1 MAGLGR
7 SSAAI
12 LSCLLLAFLQ
22 DVQGQTP
29 KVSSIGSHQ
38 GSRAGETQ
46 IYIYGEGFSKNQF
59 NYGAGN
65 ENAGNKVRLEHDS
78 GTFSVDCKVEA
89 DMSNEHQIVC
99 RTPSV
104 KNDGTY
110 YVRVTVDGVPIPVNK
125 HCRYTYDWRCR
136 FTYKGDRTPT
146 IASVSPTSAPP
157 GSFVTV
163 RGTIFTTRYG
173 SNVATSTNGKTATI
187 KRVYFGGQ
195 KCELRDFEADAM
207 YGIELDNNGKS
218 NNGWFKCKLEGT
230 YVGNVNASFILDEDY
245 GRSFANGNTKR
256 ASVVG
261 DDVSDKNLFMFQ
273 TYAEVLGVSPATG
286 SLAGGTRLTIT
297 GRFFDDTDAPPEVYV
312 GETPCAVQSMTDTT
326 IECITQAAPDLS
338 SPSWPGNR
346 GMQFEQWNN
355 TVIYWGG
362 IPGVTDY
369 TSSRS
374 GYWTKWISDFEF
386 WDTHDQENFVT
397 RASGYFVPPEDGWY
411 RFYIRSDD
419 QSILYMSMNANKENK
434 TRIAYCDRYR
444 PGWFNSK
451 SQKSEKMWLEKGKS
465 YYMESAQAEQVG
477 GAFYQVAVRKYKT
490 QYTSKQTASAWMAQ
504 QRLATSV
511 AVRREKQRVTLG
523 NWGTVTPVKQVQ
535 TITFVGTSFQFK
547 LGLDGASTGLISSAS
562 DVPTAVKAGLNKL
575 MSLQSDPV
583 EVSRSNTADGFEL
596 AVEFQSDRGNFP
608 LIEVEISGGNATVA
622 VTTEGIPSLDTFTL
636 EMDGVPSDP
645 IASDASAEDVKDAV
659 LSTLSSRCPDDVV
672 APSRSIKG
680 FLQDYE
686 GELSYSLHGQKVT
699 DVEAFCGRASEKN
712 PVYLFRENFGVGQ
725 IRMDMYRK
733 TCFAYKGTLGL
744 SDKIWVTFTFTDSSR
759 NQQQKNRHYPV
770 GLQNDGAWHYIC
782 VDLYSLVSSDEV
794 TQGGRSFMLK
804 EFGIV
809 WENQG
814 SAVYQDSVFIGRV
827 NTVDNPEEITGL
839 RVPSARL
846 NGMSITDVLVEKEE
860 NSTSY
865 DITFVPHGCDHGF
878 PLLSVRSAQVSS
890 DTINGTVYTYPS
902 TSSEVTVKR
911 LSAATPPIGGTFD
924 VWFKDNLVPDVP
936 SAVSASAF
944 KNLLEQVGG
953 TGKLTVSRQGSCS
966 GYTWTIDWTTVGGDQ
981 PKLQVNTSGLTGE
994 DASATVTETR
1004 EGGLFISPI
1013 TGDYLRTVH
1022 DKPQV
1027 QVTIN
1032 GVPSACA
1039 GNCSFEWRAEN
1050 TPSVTGVTPSEG
1062 SLHAGTS
1069 ITISGSGFLPNTD
1082 NNTVTIGGVACEI
1095 TAAAEGEISCDVQE
1109 NSGGSHV
1116 VTVVVDGKGL
1126 ASHSNGTFMFTYTA
1140 DISSISPT
1148 SGSPGGGMQ
1157 LTISGHGFGQDYVPY
1172 VGGRPCAVVDITYTD
1187 ITCTTP
1193 SAPSPGNAT
1202 VTVYQGANQTLT
1214 SPENFEYDAS
1224 LTPTIISL
1232 SSNVATVNGGDVVV
1246 ISGTNFGSAASS
1258 DDAVKIGDAA
1268 AEILSYSDTEVNI
1281 SLPALGPGSYPVRL
1295 FVNGSGFADVKTH
1308 NITGIRYAL
1317 KVTNVVPRSGSF
1329 LGGTRVIIA
1338 GEGFSTDNTTV
1349 TIGDVSCDVTSVTYT
1364 RIECVTASVA
1374 KVHQV
1379 DNMGS
1384 HPTYGRGYAWS
1395 STPLDIHPGDTVRW
1409 RWNTP
1414 GSATGVGYLVQQT
1427 ASPSDTDYDGQGFR
1441 SGTEKTRSGVFEH
1454 VFTKEGLYFY
1464 SSGPV
1469 DRNGNLKMK
1478 GVVNVKPHP
1487 GSVQQLSVSVNGHEA
1502 EYDVNSG
1509 VADPVDGNA
1518 CAGETSQI
1526 SGCTSPALQT
1536 PSGDDEFYFS
1546 FDPCYTP
1553 GITSI
1558 SPISGT
1564 MDDVITVNASGLGSD
1579 SCMNEVTVAG
1589 FPCTCQLDT
1598 ADSMSCTID
1607 PQDAMPVATY
1617 NLVELKVNNRGNA
1630 LNTLPTVEERG
1641 YVLLPNIDSISPDVG
1656 SMVGGTLL
1664 TITGSGF
1671 TSSGI
1676 EASDIDIRV
1685 GALKC
1690 PITEHTYNQIV
1701 CETAPISQT
1710 KRSASSNIERDISIT
1725 MTTGGGP
1732 VNFACS
1738 SNCSYTYSESATPRV
1753 TDVQPTDVSGAVTQL
1768 AINGSLFGTDPS
1780 KVSVSVDGDDVKCN
1794 ITTITDDYIECDLG
1808 PVRVGVKSFSVH
1820 VQGKGKADSSVTSV
1834 ESLATIDDVTPSEGS
1849 INGGNTVT
1857 ITGNGFVAGNT
1868 VVLIDGESC
1877 DIRNI
1882 TRLQIDCVAPAGVE
1896 GEVLLRVTSD
1906 GVQYPQQQYN
1916 HSIDHTAE
1924 VVGVS
1929 PSAGK
1934 TGDTIT
1940 ITGSRFGNVLGDV
1953 TVTID
1958 GVECSI
1964 TTFSSTSIECTVG
1977 HHSAGTYEVVVFL
1990 SGKGLATSSSE
2001 FEYQLSVTS
2010 ISPSEGSFGGGQTLT
2025 IVGTGFDTELTS
2037 VTICNKTCTPTSPP
2051 QPSQLTCEIPANED
2065 VSSAT
2070 LACDVEV
2077 SVGTERVQQNA
2088 AYTYRSSLTPT
2099 ITEVSPRRGGTAGG
2113 TTVTITGTG
2122 FGATTA
2128 DNTVTIAGSDC
2139 IIQSA
2144 STTQIVCVTEA
2155 HQGSAKTKVRVA
2167 VNAQGIATQD
2177 NADYWYIDRWSSVF
2191 TWGGGPLPEAGDFV
2205 VVPAGQTLLLDTDTP
2220 VLKMLLIEGGE
2231 LIFDE
2236 QDVELQAENILITGG
2251 GLLQVGT
2258 EEEPFQ
2264 HKAIITMHGHVR
2276 SPELPLYG
2284 AKTLA
2289 VREGTLDLH
2298 GKPTPVTWTFLAAS
2312 VSPGDTTLTLTQSVN
2327 WEVDDQI
2334 VLATTGHR
2342 HTQRQNEVRTI
2353 ASVSSDGRTVTITE
2367 GLQYRHISAVTTYPD
2382 AGVTL
2387 ETRCEV
2393 GLLTHNVVVRGSN
2406 HAEWNDIIP
2415 NCPAGF
2421 DTGEF
2426 ATQTC
2431 FQGRFG
2437 EEVGTDEFGS
2447 QIMLHGREM
2456 DKDLVRGRLSH
2467 IEVTH
2472 AGQAYRHGRYAIH
2485 FHINGNM
2492 NGSYVRGCSI
2502 HKSFNR
2508 AVNVHNVHEL
2518 LIERNVFYNIMGG
2531 AMFLEDGIETGNVF
2545 QYNLGVFVKSST
2557 SLLNDDITPAAYW
2570 VTNPNNILR
2579 HNHAAGGTHFG
2590 FWYRM
2595 HSHPDGPSFDR
2606 NICPDKVPVGEFY
2619 NNTVHSQGWFG
2630 IWIFQNYFPTEN
2642 GACSGRPVPAK
2653 FYKLISW
2660 NNEKG
2665 AEWVNCG
2672 AIQFI
2677 DFVMANNEKAGIEMK
2692 MVGGTEWGEER
2703 GALIKDGFM
2712 IGHVDALDETGNTQC
2727 TSAGIILPL
2736 SNKQTVDGT
2745 DFINFDRGSCAC
2757 FAWAKIDGTSGDNN
2771 GGWHYRTN
2779 RLLFHNAASNKVRFR
2794 WEHEAVLYDMDGSLM
2809 GTADGKVTPYN
2820 PALPPECVQD
2830 SAFSIGHPG
2839 TKCDPTVNFIRFAWN
2854 QASPHSL
2861 KYKNVLFSSPYG
2873 TTVVPY
2879 RRKRMTHKEGWMALL
2894 QTGLAHNMVYEN
2906 VDHVT
2911 NISYTGIFYQLP
2923 SDQYLTVYHN
2933 FTQKPDKFAIIP
2945 GQDTDGSLSPVTYED
2960 NQYGDWYFDV
2970 NTKFFYYLISG
2981 KRSSA
2986 RKKRAVPTS
2995 YINRPVQLRVYR
3007 CFFKDCIPPPPPPPS
3022 NNSASVDIHIARE
3035 RPATFQRWS
3044 DAATWEGTEEGW
3056 GGNFGGDRKKRTVY
3070 GAPGEGANVKIL
3082 ADKWIVVDVEELS
3095 LNKLFIYGALEF
3107 DDGPDKSYTLKATQI
3122 LVQGGRFIIG
3132 WEDNPFQG
3140 IINLVLK
3147 GNHFTPDIP
3156 LPNGPNMGS
3165 KALGCFGGCD
3175 IHGKNRVVT
3184 FTRLAQTGN
3193 VGDGTITLVKA
3204 VDWVVGDDIAITT
3217 TSFDI
3222 WQTETFK
3229 ITGVSE
3235 DTKTITLNGT
3245 LAYKHLGETL
3255 TLADGQTINMAAEV
3269 ALLTR
3274 NVKIIGEDY
3283 DELFGESFG
3292 ARVIV
3297 GTFFQDGDQYLGYG
3311 RFENVEFYHTGQE
3324 GWIDF
3329 YDPRY
3334 SLAFLD
3340 VGEILDDY
3348 TESYIR
3354 KNTFHSGFS
3363 PAIGVFGTQNLNIE
3377 DNVIH
3382 HTVGQAMRVW
3392 GVDNKLRRNLVSLII
3407 WPGGY
3412 QDRNEPEN
3420 VDWTAAIE
3428 VFEATSIVL
3437 DGNVV
3442 AGSDRVGFH
3451 VDGEACSG
3459 GTTEAWTN
3467 NVAHSCMVGVSVF
3480 PGDGINPCTRIS
3492 KFTVWKNHD
3501 YGIYFQAGVTEVVV
3515 ENLLAADNQ
3524 VNIFTMLFGPG
3535 STSHRAVAKSMTIRN
3550 SHVVGTTPFFDCST
3564 DVTPRDTNYEIG
3576 INSRSWSRPGGG
3588 KVGISLPLFSSGS
3601 NNARVKPFNG
3611 EMSYSA
3617 LYGTLYIRDVA
3628 FSKFGPSCAG
3638 EDVVLMTNPKQEDAG
3653 HPTKLSGITLYEVG
3667 EKNKVFFLRPSLG
3680 KINPADCVDMECD
3693 AKKETLIDDEDGSF
3707 LGSVGTVIP
3716 EAEFE
3721 WDGDRR
3727 RGLGDYRIPKMML
3740 TDTQG
3745 RRLDINVV
3753 APKKGIVRDGSCT
3766 YKSDW
3771 QGWECHDIDYEMLI
3785 IESMDADTELRRLSP
3800 VALHTGQ
3807 YVDLVNGPQDHG
3819 WCAGYTCQ
3827 KRISTFWTVVG
3838 VGLHYEIYF
3847 TGTSPQKL
3855 RLHLLNARP
3864 DQSMRLG
3871 IFYANPQRLDIYAGG
3886 RYIMP
3891 ENGAYN
3897 DAGQLILLE
3906 PETEGQYYP
3915 AIDGTSGANFFDR
3928 PWQRLYVTI
3937 KGDEPIDIKTTPV
3950 LHVTFGVP
3958 AVTVDDFFEVNLR
3971 ANLAAYLNI
3980 PASKIR
3986 VVNVVREDSK
3996 RKKRTGTT
4004 NVEVEITEPP
4014 ANDTSTAEETEEE
4027 ARTGLEV
4034 AASAIVDSTQ
4044 LGTLGDE
4051 IGIQITT
4058 LEIVE
4063 PLPQPN
4069 STAWEE
4075 VVQED
4080 PQTSSQAVAV
4090 QIPSRMELHTQPEPL
4105 HEGSEFPV
4113 QPKLQVFDGSGNVV
4127 MKLGTVASPWEVQA
4141 TVRAGSGSDSRA
4153 QIIGDNAV
4161 FKDGWANFTNLAIS
4175 HSGQGYIIDF
4185 IIVKPQNASNFRTAS
4200 NAVEVTSRPLSGK
4213 VYPITG
4219 NLTVNEPFTVSV
4231 GITDRVSGLEIDDIA
4246 WKGHTW
4252 TCSVQLYK
4260 PFPQNGDLAGSTT
4273 VNFDPITGRATFTSL
4288 TVNQLSQYY
4297 FKFNIRSSP
4306 SGYDVMVESE
4316 PITFWPADYVTPV
4329 EEDSA
4334 HVTMKFNGD
4343 YQQVAAGKEGYLGSA
4358 LWVHIMD
4365 TYTEVT
4371 VGNFSFSEGS
4381 VVAEFDMKGTTNGV
4395 NNTLVGLWNEVKDGL
4410 TLTVD
4415 GNTLQAQ
4422 TSMLVDGQDYYGM
4435 DGAPPAA
4442 PSAAFPI
4449 GAIIGVVVVVIVVA
4463 ALIGGFFFL
4472 KKKKQES
4479 RSKTV
4484 PLNEDPVEKPGSSGE
4499 LESGLG
4505 SDNGSYIES
4514 IAMEEPEKPA
4524 APVELPPLKVGPNS
4538 NPREFIGGDR
4548 EVLPPIQNPPVSRP
4562 SSAASLRPS
4571 SAASLRPSTA
4581 GSLQTSRP
4589 GTARSGMPAVDVTG
4603 TRTTAFTL
4611 PGATPRGSVDLGYG
4625 DGRVP
4630 VEIIAKGHD
4639 SRFVKVGLHA
4649 VNKAGSLEE
4658 LRNELQQAFP
4668 RLRTGHFL
4676 FLNGTMTDVMPQARE
4691 EYTDV
4696 KDMGDGPI
4704 LLKLY

>member
-1 MAGLGR
+1 M
-7 SSAAI
+7 
-12 LSCLLLAFLQ
+12 
-22 DVQGQTP
+22 
-29 KVSSIGSHQ
+29 
-38 GSRAGETQ
+38 
-46 IYIYGEGFSKNQF
+46 
-59 NYGAGN
+59 
-65 ENAGNKVRLEHDS
+65 
-78 GTFSVDCKVEA
+78 GT
-89 DMSNEHQIVC
+89 
-99 RTPSV
+99 
-104 KNDGTY
+104 
-110 YVRVTVDGVPIPVNK
+110 
-125 HCRYTYDWRCR
+125 
-136 FTYKGDRTPT
+136 
-146 IASVSPTSAPP
+146 
-157 GSFVTV
+157 
-163 RGTIFTTRYG
+163 
-173 SNVATSTNGKTATI
+173 
-187 KRVYFGGQ
+187 
-195 KCELRDFEADAM
+195 
-207 YGIELDNNGKS
+207 
-218 NNGWFKCKLEGT
+218 
-230 YVGNVNASFILDEDY
+230 
-245 GRSFANGNTKR
+245 
-256 ASVVG
+256 
-261 DDVSDKNLFMFQ
+261 
-273 TYAEVLGVSPATG
+273 
-286 SLAGGTRLTIT
+286 
-297 GRFFDDTDAPPEVYV
+297 
-312 GETPCAVQSMTDTT
+312 
-326 IECITQAAPDLS
+326 
-338 SPSWPGNR
+338 
-346 GMQFEQWNN
+346 
-355 TVIYWGG
+355 
-362 IPGVTDY
+362 
-369 TSSRS
+369 
-374 GYWTKWISDFEF
+374 
-386 WDTHDQENFVT
+386 
-397 RASGYFVPPEDGWY
+397 
-411 RFYIRSDD
+411 
-419 QSILYMSMNANKENK
+419 
-434 TRIAYCDRYR
+434 
-444 PGWFNSK
+444 
-451 SQKSEKMWLEKGKS
+451 
-465 YYMESAQAEQVG
+465 
-477 GAFYQVAVRKYKT
+477 
-490 QYTSKQTASAWMAQ
+490 
-504 QRLATSV
+504 
-511 AVRREKQRVTLG
+511 
-523 NWGTVTPVKQVQ
+523 
-535 TITFVGTSFQFK
+535 
-547 LGLDGASTGLISSAS
+547 
-562 DVPTAVKAGLNKL
+562 
-575 MSLQSDPV
+575 
-583 EVSRSNTADGFEL
+583 
-596 AVEFQSDRGNFP
+596 
-608 LIEVEISGGNATVA
+608 
-622 VTTEGIPSLDTFTL
+622 
-636 EMDGVPSDP
+636 
-645 IASDASAEDVKDAV
+645 
-659 LSTLSSRCPDDVV
+659 
-672 APSRSIKG
+672 
-680 FLQDYE
+680 
-686 GELSYSLHGQKVT
+686 
-699 DVEAFCGRASEKN
+699 
-712 PVYLFRENFGVGQ
+712 
-725 IRMDMYRK
+725 
-733 TCFAYKGTLGL
+733 
-744 SDKIWVTFTFTDSSR
+744 
-759 NQQQKNRHYPV
+759 
-770 GLQNDGAWHYIC
+770 
-782 VDLYSLVSSDEV
+782 
-794 TQGGRSFMLK
+794 
-804 EFGIV
+804 
-809 WENQG
+809 
-814 SAVYQDSVFIGRV
+814 
-827 NTVDNPEEITGL
+827 
-839 RVPSARL
+839 
-846 NGMSITDVLVEKEE
+846 
-860 NSTSY
+860 
-865 DITFVPHGCDHGF
+865 
-878 PLLSVRSAQVSS
+878 
-890 DTINGTVYTYPS
+890 
-902 TSSEVTVKR
+902 
-911 LSAATPPIGGTFD
+911 
-924 VWFKDNLVPDVP
+924 
-936 SAVSASAF
+936 
-944 KNLLEQVGG
+944 
-953 TGKLTVSRQGSCS
+953 
-966 GYTWTIDWTTVGGDQ
+966 
-981 PKLQVNTSGLTGE
+981 
-994 DASATVTETR
+994 
-1004 EGGLFISPI
+1004 
-1013 TGDYLRTVH
+1013 
-1022 DKPQV
+1022 
-1027 QVTIN
+1027 
-1032 GVPSACA
+1032 
-1039 GNCSFEWRAEN
+1039 
-1050 TPSVTGVTPSEG
+1050 
-1062 SLHAGTS
+1062 
-1069 ITISGSGFLPNTD
+1069 
-1082 NNTVTIGGVACEI
+1082 
-1095 TAAAEGEISCDVQE
+1095 
-1109 NSGGSHV
+1109 
-1116 VTVVVDGKGL
+1116 
-1126 ASHSNGTFMFTYTA
+1126 
-1140 DISSISPT
+1140 
-1148 SGSPGGGMQ
+1148 
-1157 LTISGHGFGQDYVPY
+1157 
-1172 VGGRPCAVVDITYTD
+1172 
-1187 ITCTTP
+1187 
-1193 SAPSPGNAT
+1193 
-1202 VTVYQGANQTLT
+1202 
-1214 SPENFEYDAS
+1214 
-1224 LTPTIISL
+1224 
-1232 SSNVATVNGGDVVV
+1232 
-1246 ISGTNFGSAASS
+1246 
-1258 DDAVKIGDAA
+1258 
-1268 AEILSYSDTEVNI
+1268 
-1281 SLPALGPGSYPVRL
+1281 
-1295 FVNGSGFADVKTH
+1295 
-1308 NITGIRYAL
+1308 
-1317 KVTNVVPRSGSF
+1317 
-1329 LGGTRVIIA
+1329 
-1338 GEGFSTDNTTV
+1338 
-1349 TIGDVSCDVTSVTYT
+1349 
-1364 RIECVTASVA
+1364 
-1374 KVHQV
+1374 
-1379 DNMGS
+1379 

-1395 STPLDIHPGDTVRW
+1395 HTPLDVYTGDTVRW

-1414 GSATGVGYLVQQT
+1414 GSASGVGYLVQQT
-1427 ASPSDTDYDGQGFR
+1427 ASASDTEYDGQGFR
-1441 SGTEKTRSGVFEH
+1441 SGTTKTRSGVFEH
-1454 VFTKEGLYFY
+1454 VFTREGLYFY

-1469 DRNGNLKMK
+1469 DRNGNVKMK
-1478 GVVNVKPHP
+1478 GVVNVIANP
-1487 GSVQQLSVSVNGHEA
+1487 GSVPQLSVSVNGHEA
-1502 EYDVNSG
+1502 EYEVNSG
-1509 VADPVDGNA
+1509 VADPVDGNP

-1526 SGCTSPALQT
+1526 TGCTSPAPPT
-1536 PSGDDEFYFS
+1536 PSGDDEFFFS
-1546 FDPCYTP
+1546 FDPCHTP
-1553 GITSI
+1553 EITSI

-1564 MDDVITVNASGLGSD
+1564 MNDVITVNATGLGSD

-1589 FPCTCQLDT
+1589 YPCTCQLVT

-1607 PQDAMPVATY
+1607 PQDGMPVATY
-1617 NLVELKVNNRGNA
+1617 NLVEMTVNNRGAA
-1630 LNTLPTVEERG
+1630 LNTLLTTEERSF
-1641 YVLLPNIDSISPDVG
+1641 VLLPNVDSISPDVG
-1656 SMVGGTLL
+1656 SMVGGTFA
-1664 TITGSGF
+1664 TITGYGF
-1671 TSSGI
+1671 TSPGI
-1676 EASDIDIRV
+1676 EASDIDIRI

-1701 CETAPISQT
+1701 CETAPISQN
-1710 KRSASSNIERDISIT
+1710 KRSANSDIERDISIT
-1725 MTTGGGP
+1725 MSTGGGP

-1738 SNCSYTYSESATPRV
+1738 SGNCTFTYSESATPTV
-1753 TDVQPTDVSGAVTQL
+1753 TDIQPTEVSGAVTQL
-1768 AINGSLFGTDPS
+1768 VINGSRFGTDPAM
-1780 KVSVSVDGDDVKCN
+1780 VSIAVDGNDVMCN
-1794 ITTITDDYIECDLG
+1794 ITTISDEYIKCDIG

-1820 VQGKGKADSSVTSV
+1820 VQGKGTADSSVSSV
-1834 ESLATIDDVTPSEGS
+1834 ESLAVIDDVTPSEGS

-1857 ITGNGFVAGNT
+1857 ITGNGFVVANT
-1868 VVLIDGESC
+1868 AVLIGGESC

-1882 TRLQIDCVAPAGVE
+1882 TRLQIECVAPAGVE
-1896 GEVLLRVTSD
+1896 GDVPLRVTSD
-1906 GVQYPQQQYN
+1906 SVQYPQQQYN
-1916 HSIDHTAE
+1916 YSVEHTAE
-1924 VVGVS
+1924 VLGVS

-1940 ITGSRFGNVLGDV
+1940 ITGSRFGNVPGDV

-1964 TTFSSTSIECTVG
+1964 TTSSSTRIECTVG
-1977 HHSAGTYEVVVFL
+1977 HHSAGTYEIVVFL
-1990 SGKGLATSSSE
+1990 SGKGRATSSGHE
-2001 FEYQLSVTS
+2001 FEYQLSVSS
-2010 ISPSEGSFGGGQTLT
+2010 ISPSEGSFGGGQVLT
-2025 IVGTGFDTELTS
+2025 IDGTGFDSELTS
-2037 VTICNKTCTPTSPP
+2037 VSVCNKTCVPTATP
-2051 QPSQLTCEIPANED
+2051 QPSQLTCEVPKNED
-2065 VSSAT
+2065 VSSGM
-2070 LACDVEV
+2070 LACDVTV
-2077 SVGTERVQQNA
+2077 SVGAESVQQDA
-2088 AYTYRSSLTPT
+2088 AFTYRSSLTPT

-2128 DNTVTIAGSDC
+2128 DNSVTIAGSEC

-2155 HQGSAKTKVRVA
+2155 HQGSAKTKVRVD
-2167 VNAQGIATQD
+2167 VGDQGIATQD

-2191 TWGGGPLPEAGDFV
+2191 TWGRGPLPEAGDFV

-2264 HKAIITMHGHVR
+2264 HKGIITMHGHVR

-2298 GKPTPVTWTFLAAS
+2298 GKPTPVTWTFLADS
-2312 VSPGDTTLTLTQSVN
+2312 VSPGDTTVTLTQSVN
-2327 WEVDDQI
+2327 WEAGNQI
-2334 VLATTGHR
+2334 VFATTGHR

-2353 ASVSSDGRTVTITE
+2353 ASVSSDGRTLTITE
-2367 GLQYRHISAVTTYPD
+2367 ALQYRHISAVTTYSE

-2387 ETRCEV
+2387 ETRGEV

-2406 HAEWNDIIP
+2406 HREWNDVIE

-2447 QIMLHGREM
+2447 QIMLHGRAM
-2456 DKDLVRGRLSH
+2456 DQDLVLGRLSY

-2518 LIERNVFYNIMGG
+2518 LIEHNVFFNIMGG
-2531 AMFLEDGIETGNVF
+2531 AMFLEDGIETRNVF

-2570 VTNPNNILR
+2570 VTNPDNIIR

-2595 HSHPDGPSFDR
+2595 HGHPGGPSFT
-2606 NICPDKVPVGEFY
+2606 NSICPDKVPVGEFY

-2653 FYKLISW
+2653 FYSLTSW

-2712 IGHVDALDETGNTQC
+2712 IGHVDALAETGNTQC
-2727 TSAGIILPL
+2727 TSAGLVLPL
-2736 SNKQTVDGT
+2736 SNRQTVSGT
-2745 DFINFDRGSCAC
+2745 DFINFDRSGCAC
-2757 FAWAKIDGTSGDNN
+2757 LAWASIAGTSGSNN
-2771 GGWHYRTN
+2771 GGWHYRTE
-2779 RLLFHNAASNKVRFR
+2779 RLLFHNSPNKVRFR
-2794 WEHEAVLYDMDGSLM
+2794 WEHEAVVYDMDGSLM
-2809 GTADGKVTPYN
+2809 GTADGKVTPFN

-2830 SAFSIGHPG
+2830 SAFSAGHPG
-2839 TKCDPTVNFIRFAWN
+2839 MKCDPSINFIRFSWN
-2854 QASPHSL
+2854 KASPHSL
-2861 KYKNVLFSSPYG
+2861 KYKTVLFSSPYG
-2873 TTVVPY
+2873 TTAVPY

-2894 QTGLAHNMVYEN
+2894 QTGKAHNMVYEN

-2923 SDQYLTVYHN
+2923 TDQYVIVYHN
-2933 FTQKPDKFAIIP
+2933 FTQKPDKFAIVP
-2945 GQDTDGSLSPVTYED
+2945 GQQTEGSLSPVTYED

-2970 NTKFFYYLISG
+2970 NNKFFYYLISG
-2981 KRSSA
+2981 KTSS

-2995 YINRPVQLRVYR
+2995 YTNRAVNLRVYR

-3022 NNSASVDIHIARE
+3022 NNSAPVDIHIARE

-3044 DAATWEGTEEGW
+3044 DAATWEDMEDGW
-3056 GGNFGGDRKKRTVY
+3056 GGNFGSSRKKRQAVY
-3070 GAPGEGANVKIL
+3070 GPPTDGSNVKIL
-3082 ADKWIVVDVEELS
+3082 PDKWIVVDVELPS
-3095 LNKLFIYGALEF
+3095 FNKLFIYGALEF

-3122 LVQGGRFIIG
+3122 LVQGGRLIIG

-3140 IINLVLK
+3140 MLQIILK

-3193 VGDGTITLVKA
+3193 VGDSTITLVKA

-3217 TSFDI
+3217 TTFDI
-3222 WQTETFK
+3222 WQTETFR
-3229 ITGVSE
+3229 ITDLSQ

-3255 TLADGQTINMAAEV
+3255 TLDDGQTITMAAEV
-3269 ALLTR
+3269 ALLSR

-3324 GWIDF
+3324 GWTDF

-3412 QDRNEPEN
+3412 QDRSEAEN

-3428 VFEATSIVL
+3428 VFEASSVVL

-3459 GTTEAWTN
+3459 GTAEAWSN
-3467 NVAHSCMVGVSVF
+3467 NVAHSCMIGVTVF
-3480 PGDGINPCTRIS
+3480 PGDGFSPCTRIAN
-3492 KFTVWKNHD
+3492 FTVWKNHD
-3501 YGIYFQAGVTEVVV
+3501 YGIYVQTGVTEIVI
-3515 ENLLAADNQ
+3515 ENFLAADNQ
-3524 VNIFTMLFGPG
+3524 VGIFPMLYGPG
-3535 STSHRAVAKSMTIRN
+3535 SISHRAVSKTITVRN
-3550 SHVVGTTPFFDCST
+3550 SHLVGTTQFFDCST
-3564 DVTPRDTNYEIG
+3564 DVTPRDTNYAIG
-3576 INSRSWSRPGGG
+3576 TKSRSWSRPGGG
-3588 KVGISLPLFSSGS
+3588 KVGISLALFSSGS

-3617 LYGTLYIRDVA
+3617 LYGTMYVRDVA
-3628 FSKFGPSCAG
+3628 FSNFGPSCAG
-3638 EDVVLMTNPKQEDAG
+3638 EDVVLMTNPGTEDAL
-3653 HPTKLSGITLYEVG
+3653 HPTKLSGITLYDVA

-3707 LGSVGTVIP
+3707 LGSIGTVIP
-3716 EAEFE
+3716 QAEWE

-3745 RRLDINVV
+3745 RRLDINAV
-3753 APKKGIVRDGSCT
+3753 APKKGIVRDDSCT

-3771 QGWECHDIDYEMLI
+3771 QAWECHGIDYEMLI
-3785 IESMDADTELRRLSP
+3785 IESMDADTELRRVSP

-3827 KRISTFWTVVG
+3827 KRISTFWTAVG
-3838 VGLHYEIYF
+3838 VGRHYEIYF

-3855 RLHLLNARP
+3855 RLHLLNAKP

-3871 IFYANPQRLDIYAGG
+3871 IFYANPQRLDIYVGG

-3906 PETEGQYYP
+3906 PESEGQYYP
-3915 AIDGTSGANFFDR
+3915 AIDGASGANFFDR

-3937 KGDEPIDIKTTPV
+3937 KGNEPVDIKTSPV
-3950 LHVTFGVP
+3950 LYVTFGVP
-3958 AVTVDDFFEVNLR
+3958 AITVDDFFEVNLR
-3971 ANLAAYLNI
+3971 DNLAKYLNI

-3986 VVNVVREDSK
+3986 VVNVVREDGG
-3996 RKKRTGTT
+3996 RKKRTGTS

-4014 ANDTSTAEETEEE
+4014 ANDTSTAEQTEEE
-4027 ARTGLEV
+4027 SRNDLQV

-4105 HEGSEFPV
+4105 HEGSEFPI
-4113 QPKLQVFDGSGNVV
+4113 QPRLQVFDGSGNVV

-4141 TVRAGSGSDSRA
+4141 TVRTGSGSDSRA

-4175 HSGQGYIIDF
+4175 HSGQGYVIDF
-4185 IIVKPQNASNFRTAS
+4185 IIVKPQNASSFRTAS
-4200 NAVEVTSRPLSGK
+4200 NAVDVTSRPLSGK
-4213 VYPITG
+4213 VFPITG
-4219 NLTVNEPFTVSV
+4219 NLTVNEPFTMSV
-4231 GITDRVSGLEIDDIA
+4231 GITDSVTGLEIQDIA

-4252 TCSVQLYK
+4252 TCSVELYK

-4273 VNFDPITGRATFTSL
+4273 VTFDPITGRATFTSL
-4288 TVNQLSQYY
+4288 TVNQLSRYY

-4306 SGYDVMVESE
+4306 SGYDVMIASE

-4329 EEDSA
+4329 AEDSA
-4334 HVTMKFNGD
+4334 HVTMRFNGD
-4343 YQQVAAGKEGYLGSA
+4343 YAQVAAGKEGYLGSA

-4365 TYTEVT
+4365 TYTEVIA
-4371 VGNFSFSEGS
+4371 GNFSFSEGS
-4381 VVAEFDMKGTTNGV
+4381 VVAEFDVKGTTSGV

-4422 TSMLVDGQDYYGM
+4422 TSMLVDGQNYYGM

-4442 PSAAFPI
+4442 PAAAFPI

-4463 ALIGGFFFL
+4463 ALIGGFFYL
-4472 KKKKQES
+4472 KKRKLAS
-4479 RSKTV
+4479 RSKTMPV
-4484 PLNEDPVEKPGSSGE
+4484 DEDPIEKPGTSADS
-4499 LESGLG
+4499 ESGLG
-4505 SDNGSYIES
+4505 SVNGSYIES
-4514 IAMEEPEKPA
+4514 IAMEEPDQPFEEPEKPA
-4524 APVELPPLKVGPNS
+4524 APVELPPLKVAPSS
-4538 NPREFIGGDR
+4538 NPQHFGMGDR
-4548 EVLPPIQNPPVSRP
+4548 DVLPPIQHPPMSRP

-4603 TRTTAFTL
+4603 ARTTAFTL

-4668 RLRTGHFL
+4668 RLKTGHFL

-4696 KDMGDGPI
+4696 KEMGDGPI

>member
-1 MAGLGR
+1 MAVSR
-7 SSAAI
+7 RYAAAAWSVWI
-12 LSCLLLAFLQ
+12 LLVLVQ
-22 DVQGQTP
+22 DVLGQTP
-29 KVSSIGSHQ
+29 RVTSIGSHQ

-46 IYIYGEGFSKNQF
+46 LYIYGEGFSANQF
-59 NYGAGN
+59 SWGEGN
-65 ENAGNKVRLEHDS
+65 ENAGNRVLLEHDS
-78 GTFSVDCKVEA
+78 GTFSVVCAVEA
-89 DMSNEHQIVC
+89 DMSNQQQIVC
-99 RTPSV
+99 RTPAV
-104 KNDGTY
+104 ENDGTY
-110 YVRVTVDGVPIPVNK
+110 YARVTVDGVPIPVNK
-125 HCRYTYDWRCR
+125 HCRYTYDYRCR
-136 FTYKGDRTPT
+136 FTYKGGRTPT
-146 IASVSPTSAPP
+146 IASLSPISAPP
-157 GSFVTV
+157 GSFVRV
-163 RGTIFTTRYG
+163 RGTIFTTKYG
-173 SNVATSTNGKTATI
+173 SNVDKSTNGKTATI

-195 KCELRDFEADAM
+195 KCELRDFEADEMSSAD
-207 YGIELDNNGKS
+207 GD
-218 NNGWFKCKLEGT
+218 
-230 YVGNVNASFILDEDY
+230 
-245 GRSFANGNTKR
+245 TKR
-256 ASVVG
+256 VSVVVN
-261 DDVSDKNLFMFQ
+261 DRNLHMFQ

-297 GRFFDDTDAPPEVYV
+297 GRYFDDTDAPPEVYV
-312 GETPCAVQSMTDTT
+312 GGTPCAVQSMTDNT

-355 TVIYWGG
+355 TRVNWGN
-362 IPGVTDY
+362 IAGVTDY

-374 GYWTKWISDFEF
+374 GYWTKWISNFEF
-386 WDTHDQENFVT
+386 HDTHNQQHFVT
-397 RASGYFVPPEDGWY
+397 RASGYFVPPEDDWY
-411 RFYIRSDD
+411 QFYIRSDD
-419 QSILYMSMNANKENK
+419 QSILYMSKNANKENK

-444 PGWFNSK
+444 PGWFNSN

-465 YYMESAQAEQVG
+465 YYMETSQAEQIG
-477 GAFYQVAVRKYKT
+477 GAFYEVAVRKFTT
-490 QYTSKQTASAWMAQ
+490 QYTSQQTDSAWMAQ
-504 QRLATSV
+504 QRVAVSV
-511 AVRREKQRVTLG
+511 ASRREKQRVTLG
-523 NWGTVTPVKQVQ
+523 NFATASPVKQVQ
-535 TITFVGTSFQFK
+535 TITFVGSVFQYK
-547 LGLDGASTGLISSAS
+547 LGFDGASTGLLLSSGDPNS
-562 DVPTAVKAGLNKL
+562 VKTALNNL
-575 MSLQSDPV
+575 MSVQPDTV
-583 EVSRSNTADGFEL
+583 EVTQSNTADGFEL
-596 AVEFQSDRGNFP
+596 AVEFQSTRGNFP
-608 LIEVEISGGNATVA
+608 PFEVDISGGNATVA
-622 VTTEGIPSLDTFTL
+622 VTTEGRPALDTFTL
-636 EMDGVPSDP
+636 DMGGVPSDP
-645 IASDASAEDVKDAV
+645 IAHDASAEDVKNAV
-659 LSTLSSRCPDDVV
+659 LSALGSRCPSDIV
-672 APSRSIKG
+672 APSGSIKG

-686 GELSYSLHGQKVT
+686 GNIGYSLHGQKVT
-699 DVEAFCGRASEKN
+699 NVEAFCGRAAEKN

-725 IRMDMYRK
+725 LRMDMYRK

-759 NQQQKNRHYPV
+759 NQQQKNRHYSV

-782 VDLYSLVSSDEV
+782 VDLYGLVSSDEV
-794 TQGGRSFMLK
+794 AVGGRSFMLK
-804 EFGIV
+804 EFGMV

-814 SAVYQDSVFIGRV
+814 AAVYVDTVFIGRV
-827 NTVDNPEEITGL
+827 NTVDNPEEMTGL
-839 RVPSARL
+839 RVPGAKL
-846 NGMSITDVLVEKEE
+846 NGMAITDVLVEKDQ
-860 NSTSY
+860 NSTAY
-865 DITFVPHGCDHGF
+865 DITLVPHGCDYGF
-878 PLLSVRSAQVSS
+878 PLLSVRSAQVTS
-890 DTINGTVYTYPS
+890 DTVNGTVYTYPS
-902 TSSEVTVKR
+902 TSTAVTVKR
-911 LSAATPPIGGTFD
+911 LAAATPPLGGTFD
-924 VWFKDNLVPDVP
+924 VSFKDNVVPDIP
-936 SAVSASAF
+936 SDVSASAF

-953 TGKLTVSRQGSCS
+953 TGKLSVSREGSCS
-966 GYTWTIDWTTVGGDQ
+966 GYTWTVGWTSVGGDQ
-981 PKLQVNTSGLTGE
+981 PKLLVNTSGLTGE
-994 DASATVTETR
+994 DVSATVTETR
-1004 EGGLFISPI
+1004 EGGLFISPV
-1013 TGDYLRTVH
+1013 TGDFLRTVH

-1032 GVPSACA
+1032 HVPSACA
-1039 GNCSFEWRAEN
+1039 GNCTFEWTADS
-1050 TPSVTGVTPSEG
+1050 TPSVNGVNPSEG
-1062 SLHAGTS
+1062 SFHAGTS

-1095 TAAAEGEISCDVQE
+1095 TAATEDEISCDVQE

-1116 VTVVVDGKGL
+1116 VTVEVDGKGL
-1126 ASHSNGTFMFTYTA
+1126 ASHPNSTSMFTYTA
-1140 DISSISPT
+1140 DISNISPT
-1148 SGSPGGGMQ
+1148 SGSLGGGMQ

-1172 VGGRPCAVVDITYTD
+1172 VGGQPCAVVNITYTD

-1193 SAPSPGNAT
+1193 STSSAGNAT
-1202 VTVYQGANQTLT
+1202 VTVYQGGNQTLT
-1214 SPENFEYDAS
+1214 SPTDFEYDSAS
-1224 LTPTIISL
+1224 TPTVTAL
-1232 SSNVATVNGGDVVV
+1232 SSSLGTVNGGDVIV
-1246 ISGTNFGSAASS
+1246 ISGTSFGSTASS

-1268 AEILSYSDTEVNI
+1268 AEILSYNDTDVII
-1281 SLPALGPGSYPVRL
+1281 SLPAQGPGLYPVTL
-1295 FVNGSGFADVKTH
+1295 FVSGGGFADVKTN
-1308 NITGIRYAL
+1308 NISGIRYAL
-1317 KVTNVVPRSGSF
+1317 KVTNVVPRSGSY
-1329 LGGTRVIIA
+1329 LGGTRVTIV

-1349 TIGDVSCDVTSVTYT
+1349 AFGDVSCDVTSVNYT
-1364 RIECVTASVA
+1364 HIECVTASLA
-1374 KVHQV
+1374 KVHEV

-1395 STPLDIHPGDTVRW
+1395 HTPLDVHPGDTVRW
-1409 RWNTP
+1409 KWNTP

-1427 ASPSDTDYDGQGFR
+1427 ASADDTNYDGRGFR
-1441 SGTEKTRSGVFEH
+1441 SGTVKTRSGVFEH
-1454 VFTKEGLYFY
+1454 VFTGEGLYFY

-1469 DRNGNLKMK
+1469 DRNGNVKMK
-1478 GVVNVKPHP
+1478 GVVNVVPYS
-1487 GSVQQLSVSVNGHEA
+1487 GSVQQLSLAVNGYEA

-1509 VADPVDGNA
+1509 VADPVDSTA

-1526 SGCTSPALQT
+1526 SGCTSAAPQA
-1536 PSGDDEFYFS
+1536 PSGDDKFFFT
-1546 FDPCYTP
+1546 FDPCRTP
-1553 GITSI
+1553 RITSI
-1558 SPISGT
+1558 SPLSGT
-1564 MDDVITVNASGLGSD
+1564 MRDVITVNASGLGSD
-1579 SCMNEVTVAG
+1579 SCMNKVTVG
-1589 FPCTCQLDT
+1589 GYPCSCELVT
-1598 ADSMSCTID
+1598 ADSLSCTID
-1607 PQDAMPVATY
+1607 HQVDMPVATY
-1617 NLVELKVNNRGNA
+1617 NNMGLTVDNRGDG
-1630 LNTLPTVEERG
+1630 LNSPLTVEERSF
-1641 YVLLPNIDSISPDVG
+1641 VLLPNVDSISPDVG
-1656 SMVGGTLL
+1656 SMVGGTLV
-1664 TITGSGF
+1664 TITGYGF
-1671 TSSGI
+1671 TSPGI
-1676 EASDIDIRV
+1676 DASDIDIRI

-1690 PITEHTYNQIV
+1690 PVIELTYNQIV
-1701 CETAPISQT
+1701 CETAPISQN
-1710 KRSASSNIERDISIT
+1710 KRSASSEIERDISIT
-1725 MTTGGGP
+1725 MSTGGGP

-1738 SNCSYTYSESATPRV
+1738 SGNCSFTYSESATPKV
-1753 TDVQPTDVSGAVTQL
+1753 TDVQPKEVSGAVTQL

-1780 KVSVSVDGDDVKCN
+1780 MVSVAVDGDDVSCN
-1794 ITTITDDYIECDLG
+1794 ITTITDGYIECDLG

-1820 VQGKGKADSSVTSV
+1820 VRGKGTADSSVSSL

-1849 INGGNTVT
+1849 VNGGNTVT
-1857 ITGNGFVAGNT
+1857 ITGNGFVPGNT
-1868 VVLIDGESC
+1868 AVLIGGESC

-1882 TRLQIDCVAPAGVE
+1882 TRLQIDCVAPHGVE
-1896 GEVLLRVTSD
+1896 GEALLRVTSD
-1906 GVQYPQQQYN
+1906 SVQYPQQRYN
-1916 HSIDHTAE
+1916 YSVDNTAE
-1924 VVGVS
+1924 VSGVS

-1940 ITGSRFGNVLGDV
+1940 ITGSKFGSDSGDV

-1964 TTFSSTSIECTVG
+1964 TTFSSSSIECTVG
-1977 HHSAGTYEVVVFL
+1977 HHSAGTYEVIVFL
-1990 SGKGLATSSSE
+1990 SGRGLATSSLE

-2010 ISPSEGSFGGGQTLT
+2010 ISPAEGSFGGGQVLT
-2025 IVGTGFDTELTS
+2025 IDGTGFDPELTV
-2037 VTICNKTCTPTSPP
+2037 VTVCNKTCEPTAPP
-2051 QPSQLTCEIPANED
+2051 QPSQLTCKVPANED
-2065 VSSAT
+2065 VSSGT
-2070 LACDVEV
+2070 LACDVTV
-2077 SVGTERVQQNA
+2077 SVGAESVQQNA
-2088 AYTYRSSLTPT
+2088 AYTYRSSLTPV

-2122 FGATTA
+2122 FGATAA
-2128 DNTVTIAGSDC
+2128 DNSVTIAGSEC
-2139 IIQSA
+2139 IIQTA

-2167 VNAQGIATQD
+2167 VDDQGIATQD
-2177 NADYWYIDRWSSVF
+2177 DADYWYIDRWSSVF

-2205 VVPAGQTLLLDTDTP
+2205 IVPAGQTLLLDTDTP

-2236 QDVELQAENILITGG
+2236 QNVELQAENILITGG

-2258 EEEPFQ
+2258 EDEPFQ

-2298 GKPTPVTWTFLAAS
+2298 GKPTPVTWTFLADS
-2312 VSPGDTTLTLTQSVN
+2312 VSPGDTTLTLTQSIN
-2327 WEVDDQI
+2327 WEVGDQI

-2353 ASVSSDGRTVTITE
+2353 ASVSGDGRTVTITE
-2367 GLQYRHISAVTTYPD
+2367 GLQYRHISAVTTFAD

-2406 HAEWNDIIP
+2406 HREWNDIIP

-2447 QIMLHGREM
+2447 HIILHGREM
-2456 DKDLVRGRLSH
+2456 NKGLVLGRLSH

-2508 AVNVHNVHEL
+2508 AVNVHHVHEL
-2518 LIERNVFYNIMGG
+2518 LVERNVFYNIMGG
-2531 AMFLEDGIETGNVF
+2531 AMFLEDGIETNNVF

-2570 VTNPNNILR
+2570 VTNPNNIFR

-2595 HSHPDGPSFDR
+2595 HKHPDGPSFDSS
-2606 NICPDKVPVGEFY
+2606 ICPQRIPVGEFY

-2630 IWIFQNYFPTEN
+2630 IWIFQDYFPTEN

-2692 MVGGTEWGEER
+2692 MVKGTEWGEER
-2703 GALIKDGFM
+2703 GAMIKDGYM
-2712 IGHVDALDETGNTQC
+2712 IGYVDALAETASTQC
-2727 TSAGIILPL
+2727 TTAGLVLPL
-2736 SNKQTVDGT
+2736 SNKLTVSGT
-2745 DFINFDRGSCAC
+2745 DFINFDRSSCAC
-2757 FAWAKIDGTSGDNN
+2757 LAWAKIDGTSGDNN
-2771 GGWHYRTN
+2771 GGWTYRTE
-2779 RLLFHNAASNKVRFR
+2779 RLLFHDAPNQVRFR
-2794 WEHEAVLYDMDGSLM
+2794 WEHEAVVYDMDGSLT
-2809 GTADGKVTPYN
+2809 GKADGKVTPHN
-2820 PALPPECVQD
+2820 PALPPECVQN
-2830 SAFSIGHPG
+2830 SAYSVGQPG
-2839 TKCDPTVNFIRFAWN
+2839 SKCEPSVNFIRFSWN
-2854 QASPHSL
+2854 LATPATL
-2861 KYKNVLFSSPYG
+2861 RYKNVLFSSPYG

-2879 RRKRMTHKEGWMALL
+2879 RRKRMTHKEGWMAIL
-2894 QTGLAHNMVYEN
+2894 QTGVNHNLVYEN

-2923 SDQYLTVYHN
+2923 PDQYTIVYHN

-2945 GQDTDGSLSPVTYED
+2945 GQETEGSINPVTFED

-2970 NTKFFYYLISG
+2970 NTKFFYYMISG
-2981 KRSSA
+2981 KTSS

-2995 YINRPVQLRVYR
+2995 YTDRAVQLRVYR
-3007 CFFKDCIPPPPPPPS
+3007 CFFKDCIPPPPPPVD
-3022 NNSASVDIHIARE
+3022 NSSTPVDIHIARE

-3044 DAATWEGTEEGW
+3044 DAATWEGTEDGW
-3056 GGNFGGDRKKRTVY
+3056 GGNFGSSRKKRQVY
-3070 GAPGEGANVKIL
+3070 GAPADGANVKIL
-3082 ADKWIVVDVEELS
+3082 SDKWIVADVERIS
-3095 LNKLFIYGALEF
+3095 LNKLFIYGVLEL
-3107 DDGPDKSYTLKATQI
+3107 DDGPDKNYVFSAVQI
-3122 LVQGGRFIIG
+3122 LVQGGRLIIG

-3140 IINLVLK
+3140 MIQIILK
-3147 GNHFTPDIP
+3147 GNHQTPDIP

-3193 VGDGTITLVKA
+3193 VGDSTITLVKA
-3204 VDWVVGDDIAITT
+3204 VDWVAGDDIAIATT
-3217 TSFDI
+3217 TFDV
-3222 WQTETFK
+3222 WQTETFR
-3229 ITGVSE
+3229 IVSVSE

-3245 LAYKHLGETL
+3245 LMYKHLGETL
-3255 TLADGQTINMAAEV
+3255 TLADNQTINMAAEV

-3297 GTFFQDGDQYLGYG
+3297 GTFFQDGVQYLGYG

-3363 PAIGVFGTQNLNIE
+3363 PAIGVFGTQNLNID

-3407 WPGGY
+3407 WPGSY
-3412 QDRNEPEN
+3412 QDRVEPEN

-3437 DGNVV
+3437 QGNVV
-3442 AGSDRVGFH
+3442 AGSERVGFH
-3451 VDGEACSG
+3451 IDGEVCSG
-3459 GTTEAWTN
+3459 GTAEAWSN
-3467 NVAHSCMVGVSVF
+3467 NVAHSCMVGVAGF
-3480 PGDGINPCTRIS
+3480 PPDGLNPCTKIS
-3492 KFTVWKNHD
+3492 GFTVWKNHD
-3501 YGIYFQAGVTEVVV
+3501 YGIYFQSGVKELVV

-3524 VNIFTMLFGPG
+3524 VGVFLMLIGPG
-3535 STSHRAVAKSMTIRN
+3535 SSGHKAVAKSMTIRN
-3550 SHVVGTTPFFDCST
+3550 SHVVGTTPFFDCNT
-3564 DVTPRDTNYEIG
+3564 DVTPPDDNYKIG
-3576 INSRSWSRPGGG
+3576 SQSRGWSRPGGG
-3588 KVGISLPLFSSGS
+3588 KVGISLPLFSSGG

-3611 EMSYSA
+3611 EMAYSA
-3617 LYGTLYIRDVA
+3617 LYGIMHIRDVA
-3628 FSKFGPSCAG
+3628 FSNFGPSCAG
-3638 EDVVLMTNPKQEDAG
+3638 EDVILMTNPKQEDAG
-3653 HPTKLSGITLYEVG
+3653 FPTKLSGITLHG
-3667 EKNKVFFLRPSLG
+3667 IAEKNKAFFLRPSVG

-3745 RRLDINVV
+3745 RRLDVNVV
-3753 APKKGIVRDGSCT
+3753 APNKGIVRDDSCT

-3771 QGWECHDIDYEMLI
+3771 QAWKCHDIDYEMLI

-3827 KRISTFWTVVG
+3827 KRLSTFWTVVG
-3838 VGLHYEIYF
+3838 LGRHYEIYF

-3855 RLHLLNARP
+3855 RLHLMNAKP

-3871 IFYANPQRLDIYAGG
+3871 IYYANPQRLDIYTGG

-3915 AIDGTSGANFFDR
+3915 AIDGASGSNFFDR
-3928 PWQRLYVTI
+3928 PWQRLYLTI
-3937 KGDEPIDIKTTPV
+3937 KGSEPIDIKTSPV
-3950 LHVTFGVP
+3950 LYVTFGVP
-3958 AVTVDDFFEVNLR
+3958 AITVDDFFEVNLR

-3996 RKKRTGTT
+3996 RKKRDGTT
-4004 NVEVEITEPP
+4004 NVEIEITEPP
-4014 ANDTSTAEETEEE
+4014 ANDTSTAEGVEEE
-4027 ARTGLEV
+4027 SRSDLQV
-4034 AASAIVDSTQ
+4034 AASTIVDSTQ

-4051 IGIQITT
+4051 IGIQITS

-4063 PLPQPN
+4063 PLPPPN

-4080 PQTSSQAVAV
+4080 PETASQAVSV
-4090 QIPSRMELHTQPEPL
+4090 QIPTRMELHTQPEPQ

-4113 QPKLQVFDGSGNVV
+4113 QPKLQVFDGAGNVV
-4127 MKLGTVASPWEVQA
+4127 MKLGTLASPWEVQA
-4141 TVRAGSGSDSRA
+4141 TIRTGSGSDSRA

-4161 FKDGWANFTNLAIS
+4161 FTNGWANFTNLAIS

-4185 IIVKPQNASNFRTAS
+4185 IIVKPQNASSFRAAS
-4200 NAVEVTSRPLSGK
+4200 SAVEVASRPLSGK
-4213 VYPITG
+4213 VFPITG
-4219 NLTVNEPFTVSV
+4219 NMTVNEPFTLTV
-4231 GITDRVSGLEIDDIA
+4231 GITDAVTGLEIQDIA

-4252 TCSVQLYK
+4252 TCSVELYK
-4260 PFPQNGDLAGSTT
+4260 PFPQDGDLTGSTT
-4273 VNFDPITGRATFTSL
+4273 VNFDPFTGRATFTSMAV
-4288 TVNQLSQYY
+4288 TQLSQYF

-4316 PITFWPADYVTPV
+4316 PITFLPADYVTPD

-4334 HVTMKFNGD
+4334 HVTMRFSGD

-4365 TYTEVT
+4365 TYTDVT

-4381 VVAEFDMKGTTNGV
+4381 VVAEFDMKGTTSGV

-4410 TLTVD
+4410 TLTVG

-4442 PSAAFPI
+4442 PAAAFPV
-4449 GAIIGVVVVVIVVA
+4449 GAIIGVVVVVIIVA
-4463 ALIGGFFFL
+4463 ALIGGFFYL
-4472 KKKKQES
+4472 KKRKQS
-4479 RSKTV
+4479 RSKT
-4484 PLNEDPVEKPGSSGE
+4484 LPVEEDSVVKPGSSGDS
-4499 LESGLG
+4499 ESGLG
-4505 SDNGSYIES
+4505 SDNGSYIET
-4514 IAMEEPEKPA
+4514 IEMGEDIKKP
-4524 APVELPPLKVGPNS
+4524 PVELPPLTSS
-4538 NPREFIGGDR
+4538 NPQHFGRGDR
-4548 EVLPPIQNPPVSRP
+4548 EVLPPIQNPPTSRP
-4562 SSAASLRPS
+4562 A

-4581 GSLQTSRP
+4581 GSLQTYRP
-4589 GTARSGMPAVDVTG
+4589 GGARSGMPDVEVTG
-4603 TRTTAFTL
+4603 MRTTAFTL

-4630 VEIIAKGHD
+4630 VEIIAKDHN

-4658 LRNELQQAFP
+4658 LRGELQQGFP
-4668 RLRTGHFL
+4668 MLRTGHFL